1 MTGLCW
7 RRLDYSLLLTF
18 IGFFV
23 FIGNIGRIEAFR
35 TALSA
40 LLAKAVVPV
49 AVLASQVTSNV
60 PAALL
65 LAGFTDQWQ
74 ALVIGCNLGGLG
86 TLIASMASLISY
98 KLIVAALPE
107 VRGRYFRWF
116 TASNIGMLA
125 LLLAAWAGLT
135 PA

>member
-1 MTGLCW
+1 MEWNKQKIKGLLLVVCGGVAFYCALQ
-7 RRLDYSLLLTF
+7 RLD
-18 IGFFV
+18 
-23 FIGNIGRIEAFR
+23 
-35 TALSA
+35 
-40 LLAKAVVPV
+40 
-49 AVLASQVTSNV
+49 AVLAALGWLPVAA
-60 PAALL
+60 AALL